1 MRKLFDGNN
10 VVNMDEYVGYNIN
23 VDDGFT
29 YTQLVMLQIF
39 SNNVTLPEQ
48 IYITPMMIGNTLKK
62 SKKEDVEPPEEMTYF
77 YKELGKL
84 IHMMR

>member
-1 MRKLFDGNN
+1 MMKLFDCNN

-48 IYITPMMIGNTLKK
+48 IYITTMMIGNTLKK
-62 SKKEDVEPPEEMTYF
+62 SKKVPEF
-77 YKELGKL
+77 ILFSL
-84 IHMMR
+84 LF